1 MIVDFRTTIV
11 GLKVKFTNTS
21 SSLLEGQSFEWAFG
35 DGKTSTEKDPV
46 HLYDDAGSFFVS
58 LAIKDNNGIIKKT
71 ENEIR
76 VTDKVKTQLSG
87 SIYDLI
93 DQYIPLNIFGTLS
106 YNTKRQF
113 IEKWQLYLQPL
124 VNHIIPLEE
133 YSNELY
139 YEALE
144 NQLIMELAAYDFLS
158 LSLANAIKATSV
170 SIVGS
175 TLDESNTEEDTTG
188 NDVTTTSRVK
198 KIITGPTEVEYF
210 DSSDTDSNVIKS
222 LQSSGVIEMLKQNIC
237 MLAERLEIYLPIC
250 RSKSL
255 TMVPKV
261 VNRRKPKE
269 LDGPDPVYPLI
280 K

>member
-1 MIVDFRTTIV
+1 MVDFRTTIV
-11 GLKVKFTNTS
+11 GLRVKFTNTS
-21 SSLLEGQSFEWAFG
+21 SSLVEGHTFEWAFG

-46 HLYDDAGSFFVS
+46 HLYDEAGSFFVS
-58 LAIKDNNGIIKKT
+58 LTIKDNDNIVGKV
-71 ENEIR
+71 ENEVR

-93 DQYIPLNIFGTLS
+93 DQYIPINIFGVLS

-124 VNHIIPLEE
+124 VNHTIPLEE

-175 TLDESNTEEDTTG
+175 TLEDNDG
-188 NDVTTTSRVK
+188 NDEPSSDISTTSRVK
-198 KIITGPTEVEYF
+198 KITTGPTEVEYF

-222 LQSSGVIEMLKQNIC
+222 LQSSGVVEMLKQNLC
-237 MLAERLEIYLPIC
+237 MLAERLDIYLPIC
-250 RSKSL
+250 RYKYD
-255 TMVPKV
+255 TVVPKV
-261 VNRRKPKE
+261 VNRRKPKP
-269 LDGPDPVYPLI
+269 LDGPDPSYPIL